1 MHRNFVFIKF
11 LIGVSL
17 VCFSASSVWAQ
28 SEDIDASFK
37 TVTPQERVQLQAIL
51 DEPLDKT
58 ALKIK
63 LEQQVYAKTDAAR
76 KLGIPGAEEKVL
88 LEALTV
94 LDLPNLK
101 NNLAGLYRNQGN
113 FEMAL
118 ALHKQAVDAQGL
130 FGKPFRMAQVA
141 DDYLQWGKYLEARK
155 TLEETKNLIIEADPQ
170 ARRQSDIRFVLRGKL
185 LHAKILSELEQVTGH
200 TDAAIEAANLA
211 DIYARKV
218 LAFGLL
224 PGDPPVTRLMFSQ
237 DVANSLARKS
247 QSLLTAGRFADAEDA
262 LRSYVRFSTEAEL
275 PIASKSGI
283 YSLATN
289 LRFAQREFAQSE
301 KLALKS
307 DQILEEL
314 GQPSSN
320 LERIKR
326 RRDIFVAMM
335 GEKKWPE
342 ALAEVQRLDAI
353 AGDDPALKRRV
364 QFNFDRGYV
373 YLGNQ
378 MNEPAAELFER
389 AAAGN
394 AKIYDEDHFYVA
406 QSKGLQGVALWR
418 SADAAKKQAA
428 LPLLEQASLNLVSP
442 RNADYLNQFGIR
454 PETRKLIIGTYI
466 EALAQTNPERVTQTL
481 GLADWLHAGAVQEAL
496 SDAAVRSAANTQGLS
511 ELVRQEQDAKNEV
524 QGLRAY
530 LAGEAGSAQSPL
542 PEVATQMRERIALLE
557 KQRSGLQ
564 AKIKQGFP
572 DYERLVHPL
581 PPTLDDIGAKLTSDE
596 ALLVLMPDATGVNV
610 WTVKQDAGKVIAK
623 FHRASMTQAQL
634 EKSVATLRVS
644 LESLGTTG
652 RLKPFDDALAFQ
664 TYQALIAPLSAE
676 LADRK
681 QWILATSGALAR
693 LPFAVLQTQ
702 ARQGKQA
709 PSWLIQQVSLSQ
721 VPSVSSWLSLRSL
734 KRQQL
739 PQQALLAWG
748 DPVFDP
754 SAAVASDAPAGVRN
768 VNFTRSL
775 SQDIE
780 LEAVPGDKIYHS
792 IPTLPDTRDEL
803 NALAT
808 ALNANLS
815 QDLLLGSNATRAS
828 VLSVS
833 KSGLLAQKKVIVFAT
848 HGLMAGDLPHLTQ
861 PALALAADGS
871 ESKNALAPLLTLED
885 VLGLKLNADW
895 VVLSA
900 CNTAAADGRAEEAL
914 SGLARG
920 FFYAGSRS
928 MLVTHWAVESESAKE
943 LTTRTFG
950 HFTHNP
956 QAPKAESLRQAILQV
971 MADPRYG
978 HPAFWAPYV
987 LVGDSQ
993 R

>member
-1 MHRNFVFIKF
+1 MHRSFVFIKF

-63 LEQQVYAKTDAAR
+63 LEQQVFAKTVAAR
-76 KLGIPGAEEKVL
+76 RLGVPDAEEQIL
-88 LEALTV
+88 TEALTV
-94 LDLPNLK
+94 LDLPNFK
-101 NNLAGLYRNQGN
+101 NNLANIYRNKGQYAK
-113 FEMAL
+113 AL
-118 ALHKQAVDAQGL
+118 ALHKELADNDKGFA
-130 FGKPFRMAQVA
+130 KPFQMCQIAN
-141 DDYLQWGKYLEARK
+141 DYLTWGKYTEART
-155 TLEETKNLIIEADPQ
+155 TLENIKAQIDTLTPSQKSRGAERIL
-170 ARRQSDIRFVLRGKL
+170 LRAT
-185 LHAKILSELEQVTGH
+185 LHYGFHLSRLEQATGH
-200 TDAAIEAANLA
+200 IEKAIEAANFA
-211 DIYARKV
+211 EIAARK
-218 LAFGLL
+218 AYPISL
-224 PGDPPVTRLMFSQ
+224 PGDAPNVRLNLSQ
-237 DVANSLARKS
+237 DLAKTLARKT
-247 QSLLTAGRFADAEDA
+247 QALLAAGRFADAEDA
-262 LRSYVRFSTEAEL
+262 LRNYVRFSSEAEL
-275 PIASKSGI
+275 PIAFKSGI
-283 YSLATN
+283 YSVATD

-301 KLALKS
+301 KLAVKA
-307 DQILEEL
+307 DQILESL
-314 GQPSSN
+314 GEPGSN
-320 LERIKR
+320 LERINR

-428 LPLLEQASLNLVSP
+428 LPLLEQASLNLISP

-557 KQRSGLQ
+557 KQRTGLQ

-610 WTVKQDAGKVIAK
+610 WAVKQDAGKVIAK
-623 FHRASMTQAQL
+623 FHRASLTQAQL

-754 SAAVASDAPAGVRN
+754 SAAVVSDAPAGVRN

-780 LEAVPGDKIYHS
+780 LEAEPGDKIYHS